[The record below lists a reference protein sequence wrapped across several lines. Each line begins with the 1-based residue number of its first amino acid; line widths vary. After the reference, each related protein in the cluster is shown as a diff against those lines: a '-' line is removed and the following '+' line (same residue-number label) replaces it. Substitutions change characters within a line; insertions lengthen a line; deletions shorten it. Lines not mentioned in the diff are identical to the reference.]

1 MKFHGNNEAASLRH
15 EPQSP
20 EFDQFY
26 AWKNNGLDFVF
37 K

>member
-15 EPQSP
+15 EPQSR

-26 AWKNNGLDFVF
+26 DLDFVF